1 MNELK
6 AKTVNGK
13 EVIDS
18 RDVAV
23 MVSRS
28 HKELL
33 RTIHQYI
40 EYMEEGA
47 ERNLAPVEGER
58 KIAPSDFF
66 IESTYTNSQNKT
78 QPCYLITRMG
88 CEMIGNKMTGK
99 KGVLFTAAY
108 VSAFNAMRGAL
119 ASATTY
125 EKPTM
130 AEVRDMELKA
140 KYMDKMGCTPFEVSA
155 MLART
160 SKAYNLYVAPE
171 FTSKVDPQ
179 LSLFSATSPALP
191 A

>member
-47 ERNLAPVEGER
+47 ERNLALGENAN
-58 KIAPSDFF
+58 INPADFF
-66 IESTYTNSQNKT
+66 IENTYFDKNGQERPN
-78 QPCYLITRMG
+78 YLITRMG
-88 CEMIGNKMTGK
+88 CEMIANKMTGK

-179 LSLFSATSPALP
+179 LSLFSPTSPALP